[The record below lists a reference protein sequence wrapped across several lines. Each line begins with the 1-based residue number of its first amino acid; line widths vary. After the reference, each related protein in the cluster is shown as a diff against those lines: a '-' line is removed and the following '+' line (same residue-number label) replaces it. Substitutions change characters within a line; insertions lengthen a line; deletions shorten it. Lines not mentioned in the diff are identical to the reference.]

1 MKASFKTNPSLI
13 ALIFDLKATSRDND
27 SAIWRDIAVRLEKPN
42 RNWAETNLSKIERY
56 AKDGETLVIPG
67 KVLAAGN
74 ITKNVTVAAYS
85 FSQKAKDAI
94 MESGGKAVSIRDL
107 MDANPKGSNIRIMR

>member
-74 ITKNVTVAAYS
+74 ITKKVTVAAFS

-94 MESGGKAVSIRDL
+94 TESGGKAVSIREL